1 MLKYIRPLSDQSLIL
16 MIEGWK
22 EKKMFLKS
30 STVVKVKFIVLK
42 SYTVCDP
49 RMEVSMK

>member
-1 MLKYIRPLSDQSLIL
+1 

-22 EKKMFLKS
+22 KKKMFLKS

-42 SYTVCDP
+42 FYTVCNP
-49 RMEVSMK
+49 KMKVSMK